1 MRNQIEKNLLVN
13 FGGVF
18 LILSDRTVFAYN
30 ATKQC
35 HRNSMRNTRNDICDL

>member
-18 LILSDRTVFAYN
+18 LILSDRTVFTY
-30 ATKQC
+30 
-35 HRNSMRNTRNDICDL
+35 RCDETVSSEFE